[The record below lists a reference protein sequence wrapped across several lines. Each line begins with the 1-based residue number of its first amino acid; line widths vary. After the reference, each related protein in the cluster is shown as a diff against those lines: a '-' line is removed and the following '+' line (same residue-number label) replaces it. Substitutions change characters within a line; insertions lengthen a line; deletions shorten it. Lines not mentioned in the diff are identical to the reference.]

1 VLNWLGTKE
10 SIVKLQSWQSDP
22 ERYDFRHTLVPQY
35 SHMDTIR
42 HVNNVAV
49 HGMHLEARVRHQL
62 AVLGQESLFSDDVL
76 LRPQRTVTHF
86 LRETHFPHDVLCTAR
101 LIAVER
107 ERYHVATALF
117 QQDECVGVQQAWTGA
132 WEHDG
137 WTALPPATYDAL
149 VAALSDTPAPID
161 DWPEKPLTQVDMSDY
176 PVAAEISGRYAD
188 LDPDVVIGELAISRF
203 AEQSRAGTL
212 KPIRNDPALGLLVAS
227 VDLSYHRWRRGAA
240 AAQVT
245 CGVERIGNSSFA
257 LAGAV
262 AVDSV
267 RLASARST
275 MVLIDHAQRRP
286 TPIDAPLRRAMEPL
300 SIDTHAAQA
309 RMGES

>member
-1 VLNWLGTKE
+1 
-10 SIVKLQSWQSDP
+10 
-22 ERYDFRHTLVPQY
+22 
-35 SHMDTIR
+35 
-42 HVNNVAV
+42 
-49 HGMHLEARVRHQL
+49 
-62 AVLGQESLFSDDVL
+62 
-76 LRPQRTVTHF
+76 
-86 LRETHFPHDVLCTAR
+86 
-101 LIAVER
+101 
-107 ERYHVATALF
+107 
-117 QQDECVGVQQAWTGA
+117 
-132 WEHDG
+132 
-137 WTALPPATYDAL
+137 
-149 VAALSDTPAPID
+149 
-161 DWPEKPLTQVDMSDY
+161 MSDY